1 MGFKYKTNSECEI
14 FLYFIP
20 LNVKYFKPDYFV
32 ILNVISEQYS
42 LKIFECN
49 NGNILIDWNL
59 VFICTRISSVMKHLI
74 FQSINLRFL

>member
-49 NGNILIDWNL
+49 NGNILID
-59 VFICTRISSVMKHLI
+59 
-74 FQSINLRFL
+74 